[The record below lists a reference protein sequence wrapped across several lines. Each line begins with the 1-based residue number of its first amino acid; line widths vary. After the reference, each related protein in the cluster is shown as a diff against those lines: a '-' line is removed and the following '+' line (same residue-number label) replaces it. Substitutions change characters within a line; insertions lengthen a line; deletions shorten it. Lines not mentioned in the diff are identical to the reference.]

1 MLPDISGW
9 SSKTDQNNAEWG
21 NHYMWF
27 RVDTASWWSL
37 GAALMWIEQT
47 YFVEPQ
53 HRLSTSLFFNPEVA
67 GFVPFSLN
75 VMASMLNGLKVAAG
89 IIAATASV
97 YERFTWHSARVTL
110 TCQLRKLNYG
120 WDKITS
126 HLRHKSVES
135 ARIYGRLD
143 AIGYA
148 DTAAKALS
156 ADASGVLAADLPEI
170 DPLTKHAGMQ
180 DAIAAMEAMVVADDD
195 KQSERASRRGH

>member
-1 MLPDISGW
+1 MVPGRPH
-9 SSKTDQNNAEWG
+9 T
-21 NHYMWF
+21 
-27 RVDTASWWSL
+27 
-37 GAALMWIEQT
+37 EQT

-67 GFVPFSLN
+67 GFVSFSLS
-75 VMASMLNGLKVAAG
+75 VMASMLNQLMIAAG
-89 IIAATASV
+89 IIVATASV

-110 TCQLRKLNYG
+110 ACQLRKLNHG

-126 HLRHKSVES
+126 HLRHKSAES

-170 DPLTKHAGMQ
+170 DPVTKHAGMR
-180 DAIAAMEAMVVADDD
+180 DAIAAMEAMVVADED
-195 KQSERASRRGH
+195 KLSERAARRGHEHAQDAAE